1 MNLFPFFF
9 AYSGSFKSQ
18 GYSCIRLTSGVRFP
32 FLRDSELQER
42 AGIRLLFFSFI
53 LFPFYR
59 QFLYYLEKEEQLTK
73 GYGCRLWDNTF
84 VVMLGYSRSMTLY
97 LLFLGRLSEAS

>member
-1 MNLFPFFF
+1 MDLFPYFF

-32 FLRDSELQER
+32 FLHDSELQGR

-59 QFLYYLEKEEQLTK
+59 QLLYYLEKEEQLAK
-73 GYGCRLWDNTF
+73 GYGCRLWDNKICRNVRLF
-84 VVMLGYSRSMTLY
+84 SLY
-97 LLFLGRLSEAS
+97 DIVSSFLGSTK